1 MKILLSILL
10 ITVGMF
16 MVGYSFISFETL
28 NKDLS
33 KATKILKYSLNTLL
47 FICADILILTA
58 FEIMLGV

>member
-1 MKILLSILL
+1 
-10 ITVGMF
+10 
-16 MVGYSFISFETL
+16 MVGYSFISFETM
-28 NKDLS
+28 NKDLP